1 MREASSLP
9 NDESFIKHEQQFRAS
24 GDSVDDLSRD
34 DIKRLKKELK
44 RARKKEKKEKKHG
57 AKSRHHGDGQRVADM
72 SQRSDTLYVKAET
85 SKRQATEGPGLEP
98 PPTKKMSKASFFAS
112 LIATEASKP
121 PIGTF
126 HATGRRDTGH
136 DEASKDSGDWECH
149 KCFYKNFKESL
160 TCAKC
165 RALRR
170 YEGRNQPSG
179 YCQ

>member
-1 MREASSLP
+1 MKQGASRAGEEEFLQHKRQLRGSSDSA
-9 NDESFIKHEQQFRAS
+9 DE
-24 GDSVDDLSRD
+24 LSRD

-57 AKSRHHGDGQRVADM
+57 IKIEHPDHVQSVPNTSSRPDAVH
-72 SQRSDTLYVKAET
+72 VKVE
-85 SKRQATEGPGLEP
+85 SSNRQAVEGPELNLQ
-98 PPTKKMSKASFFAS
+98 PTKKLSKASFFAS
-112 LIATEASKP
+112 LTAIEASKP

-126 HATGRRDTGH
+126 HATGKRENGDN
-136 DEASKDSGDWECH
+136 DASMDSGDWECH